1 MFCHCRRGY
10 NAVPVP
16 DLPNLANIDHIAR
29 VNRAVD
35 YIVARALIRYVRP
48 RCSSVGDGSKL
59 SPERVSAYLDCVSAA
74 QVIQEIQHLTPT
86 EQAEVIQFA
95 YRLDAERML
104 SGKELVALAKKM
116 VAATDPA
123 EALEIR
129 EQMIRGFYGG
139 KPDA

>member
-1 MFCHCRRGY
+1 M
-10 NAVPVP
+10 
-16 DLPNLANIDHIAR
+16 
-29 VNRAVD
+29 
-35 YIVARALIRYVRP
+35 
-48 RCSSVGDGSKL
+48 
-59 SPERVSAYLDCVSAA
+59 SAT
-74 QVIQEIQHLTPT
+74 QVIEEIQHLTPT

-104 SGKELVALAKKM
+104 SGKELVALAKRM
-116 VAATDPA
+116 TAATDTA

>member
-1 MFCHCRRGY
+1 MDRQ
-10 NAVPVP
+10 
-16 DLPNLANIDHIAR
+16 
-29 VNRAVD
+29 
-35 YIVARALIRYVRP
+35 RALERPEWRTRPGPAAPSLAPRRP
-48 RCSSVGDGSKL
+48 RPRDSADSPDGGSTALDFIHRSDGSKL
-59 SPERVSAYLDCVSAA
+59 SLGRVRALLSCVSAA

-116 VAATDPA
+116 VAAIDPT

-139 KPDA
+139 KADA